1 MYSLAALVRPG
12 VGTRTRIAA
21 ASPAAL
27 GHSPQQHPHSYAAIL
42 YKTNTH
48 YISSLLMY
56 CICTIIIRSHPR
68 QEIRFHSFRRELKKS
83 LKLEPDNQ
91 PANKKFQIASIDN
104 ELCEDESELCSYH
117 HSIWR
122 PYLMKEIVFFLKE
135 WLRLVIHQNK
145 DSSIEE
151 FRPGVK
157 IRPQRGSAS

>member
-1 MYSLAALVRPG
+1 MRLG

-42 YKTNTH
+42 YKINTY
-48 YISSLLMY
+48 YISPSHIY
-56 CICTIIIRSHPR
+56 CICTIIIHLHSR
-68 QEIRFHSFRRELKKS
+68 QEIRFHSFRSELKKS
-83 LKLEPDNQ
+83 LKFEPDLSDYNQ
-91 PANKKFQIASIDN
+91 VANKKFQIASIDN
-104 ELCEDESELCSYH
+104 ELYEGKRELCSYQ

-122 PYLMKEIVFFLKE
+122 PSSMKVFFLE
-135 WLRLVIHQNK
+135 ELLRFVIHQNT
-145 DSSIEE
+145 DSSIKD